1 MADPIVMGTRTRTS
15 VPFHGEFLHSEYH
28 LVRVGGRLDAAAV
41 VTEGAV
47 AATLT
52 AAAVAGATSITVAAL
67 TGGIPA
73 GTVLDFGGAKF
84 ARVTATAAAGATT
97 LTVAALPTAL
107 AIGDT
112 ASYVPPSGKKT
123 VPAGTLVGRVRATE
137 NLFGPYATG
146 DDEFYLTAF
155 DVIDAARDNDVELI
169 VVGKNFTVVPERLPG
184 WAALPAAQKTLVFDN
199 YKTIKTGGELS

>member
-28 LVRVGGRLDAAAV
+28 LMRVGGRLDAAAIV
-41 VTEGAV
+41 PGDAVRVTAGA
-47 AATLT
+47 T
-52 AAAVAGATSITVAAL
+52 AAGATSVTVTAL
-67 TGGIPA
+67 NGPIPT

-84 ARVTATAAAGATT
+84 ARLTAAAAAGATT

-107 AIGDT
+107 VAGDLAT
-112 ASYVPPSGKKT
+112 YSPSGIKYI
-123 VPAGTLVGRVRATE
+123 PAGTLVGRVRATE

-155 DVIDAARDNDVELI
+155 DVIDAAQDNDVELI

-184 WAALPAAQKTLVFDN
+184 WAALPTAQKTLVFDN